1 MKKFKNE
8 VSVSEEMGSV
18 INELIFRNLETD
30 CNDYKVGDKIVY
42 EWSLGKYFENDY
54 GYSIDSIKEFVGKG
68 VCLIDEE
75 LKIVWNREFWYNVS
89 VKNNKLIVE
98 FIGDE
103 SMSEKI

>member
-18 INELIFRNLETD
+18 INELIFRNIETD
-30 CNDYKVGDKIVY
+30 ENDYKVGDEIVY

-54 GYSIDSIKEFVGKG
+54 GYSIDSIKKFVGKG

-75 LKIVWNREFWYNVS
+75 FEFWYNVS
-89 VKNNKLIVE
+89 VKDKKLIVK
-98 FIGDE
+98 FISDK